1 MRVLQRI
8 KSIQFILTFWY
19 SLLLLVAFALFGWG
33 VYIYLEHLLGAK
45 LDQNLSEEVDWIAQI
60 VDIERTRLNGRTP
73 LDSLSEDIENRIAD
87 HFASTQRNYIVMLTS
102 TQGSILYESDDRGEA
117 ILSSI
122 ELQTTALVVKT
133 VHIPSQGMLRVAG
146 RRVDPF
152 VIQVGYTE
160 ESTQSVLTNLLTIFG
175 VLVPVVLF
183 VAFSGGWLMAGL
195 ILRPIK
201 EISATANR
209 ITARNLNERIPERK
223 VDDEL
228 GTLITTMN
236 GMIARLQSS
245 FEEMRQF
252 SMNVAHE
259 LKTPLTIMKG
269 ESELALSKPLSS
281 EEMQELVTT
290 YLEETVRMSRIIDD
304 LLTLAKAD
312 AGQITVQREP
322 VKLEAIIRDLY
333 EDALVLAVPGGLSV
347 ELVKAEPCVVAGD
360 PARLRQLFRIMLTN
374 AVQYNDAGGKIR
386 MGCERTDGKALV
398 SIEDTGIGIPPESLD
413 KIFQRFY
420 RVDQARTRVKGGS
433 GLGLSLAKWIVE
445 SHGGR
450 ISVSSTPGKGS
461 IFTVELPLS
470 SAGS

>member
-1 MRVLQRI
+1 
-8 KSIQFILTFWY
+8 
-19 SLLLLVAFALFGWG
+19 
-33 VYIYLEHLLGAK
+33 
-45 LDQNLSEEVDWIAQI
+45 
-60 VDIERTRLNGRTP
+60 
-73 LDSLSEDIENRIAD
+73 
-87 HFASTQRNYIVMLTS
+87 
-102 TQGSILYESDDRGEA
+102 
-117 ILSSI
+117 
-122 ELQTTALVVKT
+122 
-133 VHIPSQGMLRVAG
+133 
-146 RRVDPF
+146 
-152 VIQVGYTE
+152 
-160 ESTQSVLTNLLTIFG
+160 
-175 VLVPVVLF
+175 
-183 VAFSGGWLMAGL
+183 
-195 ILRPIK
+195 
-201 EISATANR
+201 
-209 ITARNLNERIPERK
+209 
-223 VDDEL
+223 
-228 GTLITTMN
+228 
-236 GMIARLQSS
+236 
-245 FEEMRQF
+245 
-252 SMNVAHE
+252 MNVAHE

>member
-1 MRVLQRI
+1 MRLLQKI
-8 KSIQFILTFWY
+8 KSVQFVLAFWY
-19 SLLLLVAFALFGWG
+19 SMLLLVAFALFGWS
-33 VYIYLEHLLGAK
+33 VYVYLEHILSTR
-45 LDQNLSEEVDWIAQI
+45 LDQNLSEEVDWIGQI
-60 VDIERTRLNGRTP
+60 VDIERSRLNSHRS
-73 LDSLSEDIENRIAD
+73 LDSLSQDIEDRIAD
-87 HFASTQRNYIVMLTS
+87 HFAVSPRNYIVMLT
-102 TQGSILYESDDRGEA
+102 TTEGAILYESNQRGEA

-122 ELQTTALVVKT
+122 QLFTTRLVVRSLE
-133 VHIPSQGMLRVAG
+133 IPQQGRLRVAT

-152 VIQVGYTE
+152 VINVGYTE
-160 ESTQSVLTNLLTIFG
+160 DANRTVLKNLISIFG
-175 VLVPVVLF
+175 VLAPVVLF

-201 EISATANR
+201 QISSTANR
-209 ITARNLNERIPERK
+209 ISVQNLNERIPERK

-269 ESELALSKPLSS
+269 ESELALSKSLSR
-281 EEMQELVTT
+281 EEMQELITT

-312 AGQITVQREP
+312 AGQITVQRGP
-322 VKLEAIIRDLY
+322 VHLDAIIRDLY
-333 EDALVLAVPGGLSV
+333 EDALVLAAPRELSV
-347 ELVKAEPCVVAGD
+347 ELVRED
-360 PARLRQLFRIMLTN
+360 PAIVSGDATRLRQLFRILLTN
-374 AVQYNDAGGKIR
+374 AVQYSDTGGRIR
-386 MGCERTDGKALV
+386 IACERNDRSVRA
-398 SIEDTGIGIPPESLD
+398 SIEDSGIGIPSQSLD

-433 GLGLSLAKWIVE
+433 GLGLSLAKWIAE
-445 SHGGR
+445 SHGGT
-450 ISVSSTPGKGS
+450 ISVVSELGKGS
-461 IFTVELPLS
+461 KFTVQFPLS
-470 SAGS
+470 SLSS